1 MKTFIKIATLISM
14 IIAVSVTSANTAI
27 NPIITS
33 AQTSTSTQI
42 EQTETTQSEDEEDEK
57 TVTLRIS
64 WNNSDN
70 SDIQYSAVVYSDNS
84 IHVKC
89 QSLGKIYYCNT
100 NFGTISFNDKI
111 FNSDISLNKNDNSS
125 LESIEN
131 YNDLNEIEYT
141 FVYYHDYN
149 SYYFSGSI
157 FEFTLSPLIEIKEQT
172 TVNLFEKEIVL
183 NKNKPAQLKDPM
195 PFSLL
200 GIMLIWVVII
210 FLLFLLI

>member
-1 MKTFIKIATLISM
+1 MKILIKIATLISM
-14 IIAVSVTSANTAI
+14 ITAIPVISVNTAI

-42 EQTETTQSEDEEDEK
+42 EQTETTQSENEEDEK
-57 TVTLRIS
+57 AVTFRTS
-64 WNNSDN
+64 WNKSDN

-100 NFGTISFNDKI
+100 NFETISFNDNI

-125 LESIEN
+125 LESVEN
-131 YNDLNEIEYT
+131 YKDLNEIEYT
-141 FVYYHDYN
+141 FIYYHGYN

-157 FEFTLSPLIEIKEQT
+157 FEFTLSPLTEIKEQT

-183 NKNKPAQLKDPM
+183 NKNEPAQLKDPM

-200 GIMLIWVVII
+200 GVMLIWAVVI